1 MEKIP
6 LYKYIRADGGVTVS
20 PIKPDVEYTDMLR
33 LIADEGKVL
42 VNGDRTTTC
51 ADVESVEGWK
61 EVDATEDEATDED
74 YRGALESLGVNFD
87 E

>member
-1 MEKIP
+1 MQKIP
-6 LYKYIRADGGVTVS
+6 LYRYIRAGGGVTVS
-20 PIKPDVEYTDMLR
+20 PIKPDVAYTDMLR

-51 ADVESVEGWK
+51 ADVESVEGWR
-61 EVDATEDEATDED
+61 EVDAPVEDDVAEKAAAYDI
-74 YRGALESLGVNFD
+74 LMGVS